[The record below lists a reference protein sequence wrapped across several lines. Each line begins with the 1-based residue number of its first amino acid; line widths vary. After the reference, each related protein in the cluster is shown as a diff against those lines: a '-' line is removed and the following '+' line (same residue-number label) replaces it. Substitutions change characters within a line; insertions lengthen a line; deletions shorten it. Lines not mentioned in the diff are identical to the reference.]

1 MVFIFYYVIFET
13 EISKL
18 MNYNVKRISISMSS
32 RQSGAVKAVEVMLNG
47 SLSRLDNLNGMN
59 REALYDEYKE
69 WLEVDENNLINDGVL
84 YCNYLG

>member
-1 MVFIFYYVIFET
+1 
-13 EISKL
+13 
-18 MNYNVKRISISMSS
+18 MNYILKRISRSMSS

-59 REALYDEYKE
+59 REALYNEYKE
-69 WLEVDENNLINDGVL
+69 WLEVDENNVINDGVL